1 MTIITNRQTIMIILC
16 LLAVFLLYL
25 GFAGKPAEPVDN
37 GEELSRQV
45 VADEA
50 VTTVDIQ
57 QGKPGTPEDL
67 SEGDEFF
74 MEYRLERDRRR
85 AQEIEL
91 LQSMFNASDD
101 GSDIKQEV
109 QYKLLA
115 ITNSIDQELTLEALI
130 MARGYADAV
139 AVVQPESVTIVVRSP
154 DFTEEDAARIADLA
168 TRTTGV
174 PLSKITVFARE

>member
-1 MTIITNRQTIMIILC
+1 MTVITNRQTVMIALL
-16 LLAVFLLYL
+16 LLAVFFVYL
-25 GFAGKPAEPVDN
+25 SFTKKPAEPAIVDEN
-37 GEELSRQV
+37 ILQETVAGEVLEMPPVQ
-45 VADEA
+45 EEE
-50 VTTVDIQ
+50 
-57 QGKPGTPEDL
+57 QGDQ
-67 SEGDEFF
+67 FF

-91 LQSMFNASDD
+91 LQSMYNTSDE
-101 GSDIKQEV
+101 GSDVKQEV

-139 AVVQPESVTIVVRSP
+139 AVVQPESATIVVRAG
-154 DFTEEDAARIADLA
+154 DFTEEDAARIADLV
-168 TRTTGV
+168 TRTTGI